1 MTITAFIIS
10 LFIQFGFINS
20 DNDLRN
26 VPQHQQECWYKEIV
40 EDDVEGM

>member
-20 DNDLRN
+20 ESDLRKI
-26 VPQHQQECWYKEIV
+26 PQEQQDCWYKEIV
-40 EDDVEGM
+40 EEDIYGM